1 MSRRDALW
9 HYLDDEQTRYVLR
22 EFDESDEPIV
32 IRHVPLEDF
41 MYSAASLAGATN
53 NVRRGDV
60 SKTPGPISL
69 SYDPDKNT
77 FFVIDGHHRLAEVKL
92 AKKKTIDVKIVRS
105 GYSDYYATP

>member
-1 MSRRDALW
+1 MSKRDALW
-9 HYLDDEQTRYVLR
+9 TRLDEEQERRVLR
-22 EFDESDEPIV
+22 GFENDEPPITL
-32 IRHVPLEDF
+32 RRVPTDDF
-41 MYSAASLAGATN
+41 MWSAGSLTQATS

-60 SKTPGPISL
+60 SRTRGPISI

-77 FFVIDGHHRLAEVKL
+77 FFVIDGHHHLAEALL